1 MSRPS
6 SSLRD
11 ESWGPEWGSKL
22 PGVTQQAEQSWN
34 SRLQPSVSQVRIH
47 PEASWLSPGSGGAW
61 DSKGVE
67 PGETGVPH
75 IPVSAGRGGA
85 DALWEDRPAQ
95 HH

>member
-34 SRLQPSVSQVRIH
+34 SRLQPSVSQVCPDNTKDR
-47 PEASWLSPGSGGAW
+47 GAW
-61 DSKGVE
+61 RAAVHGVTE
-67 PGETGVPH
+67 QLT
-75 IPVSAGRGGA
+75 
-85 DALWEDRPAQ
+85 
-95 HH
+95 